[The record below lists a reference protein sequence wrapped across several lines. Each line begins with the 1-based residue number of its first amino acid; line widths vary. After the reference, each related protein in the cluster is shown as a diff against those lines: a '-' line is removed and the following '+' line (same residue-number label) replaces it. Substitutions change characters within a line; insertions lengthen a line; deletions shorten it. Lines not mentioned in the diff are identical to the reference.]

1 MLLFIPDCDHVTTML
16 PVHDMSCVACMNSC
30 ARQFDCVCFV
40 LCTHV
45 TAARAFSNN
54 FEAFKDHGIL
64 TEHGIELC
72 AVMLSCRPA
81 CAHHP
86 VSGQRGPIHQVRQC
100 AQQRPLVRGR
110 KLITWIDSASK

>member
-1 MLLFIPDCDHVTTML
+1 MLLFIFDCDHVTTML

-72 AVMLSCRPA
+72 AVMLSCRPGA
-81 CAHHP
+81 VDAAMMPAELVKLHWFCGLLHLAE
-86 VSGQRGPIHQVRQC
+86 QC
-100 AQQRPLVRGR
+100 FGSTEQNC
-110 KLITWIDSASK
+110 